1 MGVEPNLH
9 SPNTRRG
16 PETTGDV
23 CGELASMIY
32 ARLMVNFEVKLT
44 LHDFNTFLPREH
56 MREVLGVIILS
67 VCLSVTRVDCDK
79 SKWCTADILIPY
91 ERPITL
97 LL

>member
-9 SPNTRRG
+9 SPSTRRG

-44 LHDFNTFLPREH
+44 LHDFNTL
-56 MREVLGVIILS
+56 LIIA
-67 VCLSVTRVDCDK
+67 
-79 SKWCTADILIPY
+79 ADNY
-91 ERPITL
+91 VKCVADTGRHKRHFV
-97 LL
+97 